1 MWNEII
7 AWANEQWTAI
17 ASTGALGL
25 IGVKTFILDKI
36 NLNKNSTDYNLL
48 QKQVVSTEKTTS
60 AQIEVI
66 YEKFQLVSKK
76 LDEQIEKM
84 EGVIEMNKQVIDA
97 TVSALSVA
105 NVPLQ
110 AKEKFHASLTQID
123 NSSKKVFE
131 SLKETINVQK
141 YAQEIQA
148 KATQIISD
156 KINTL

>member
-25 IGVKTFILDKI
+25 IGIKTFILDKI
-36 NLNKNSTDYNLL
+36 NLKRNANDYGIL
-48 QKQVVSTEKTTS
+48 QKQVVATEQTTS

-66 YEKFQLVSKK
+66 YEKFELVSKK
-76 LDEQIEKM
+76 LDEQIAKM
-84 EGVIEMNKQVIDA
+84 ESVIEMNKQVIDA

-123 NSSKKVFE
+123 GSSKKIIE

-148 KATQIISD
+148 KATQLIND
-156 KINTL
+156 KIKTL